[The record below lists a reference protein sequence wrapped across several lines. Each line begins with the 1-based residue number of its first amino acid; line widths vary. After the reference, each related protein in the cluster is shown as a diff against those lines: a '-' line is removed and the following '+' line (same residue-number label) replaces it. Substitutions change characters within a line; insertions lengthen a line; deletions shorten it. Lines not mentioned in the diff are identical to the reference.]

1 MEQISPKIIAWLP
14 PATIEPEALQQLYNI
29 AEMPFV
35 FKHLAVMP
43 DCHLGRGATVGTVI
57 ATTDE
62 DWMVTKNVGFS
73 IVLPETFSYT
83 GPGSLLFKK
92 DDPSD
97 GEAPF
102 DPVKDQYSIPV
113 VFEDQ

>member
-1 MEQISPKIIAWLP
+1 MDINNQPI
-14 PATIEPEALQQLYNI
+14 
-29 AEMPFV
+29 
-35 FKHLAVMP
+35 
-43 DCHLGRGATVGTVI
+43 GTVI